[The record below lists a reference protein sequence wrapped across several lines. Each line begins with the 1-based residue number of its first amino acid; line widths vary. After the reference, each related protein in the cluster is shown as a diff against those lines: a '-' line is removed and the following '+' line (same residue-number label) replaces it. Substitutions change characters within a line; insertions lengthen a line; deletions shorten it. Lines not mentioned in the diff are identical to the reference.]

1 MRIKFKNL
9 LIIILFAILIFL
21 LINSKES
28 TYENLDELEINY
40 INVGQGNAVFVRNK
54 DKSLIIDGG
63 NRSSSSYYYN
73 FIKNKNLKKI
83 DYMIASHY
91 DEDHISGLISI
102 LKNFEVTNVLAP
114 AYKRETKIYNSFK
127 RSLSNSNAKVINP
140 KQGDKFYLGDAK
152 VEIFWPKAYKNG
164 VDNDNSI
171 VVKIS
176 YGNMSFMFP
185 ADASKNVE
193 DQLIYSGYN
202 LKSDVLML
210 GHHGS
215 KYSSSKEFLEEVNPK
230 LAIISVGKNNRYKHP
245 STEVLKLLNK
255 ENIKIL
261 RTDLDGN
268 ITIKCDGNKIKINTK
283 KSKSRKSY
291 RFSKLAFYFYITPA
305 IIFAKLSESPLPVT
319 IT

>member
-1 MRIKFKNL
+1 MKIKFKNL
-9 LIIILFAILIFL
+9 LIIILSVVLIFL
-21 LINSKES
+21 LINTKEN
-28 TYENLDELEINY
+28 TYENLVELEINY
-40 INVGQGNAVFVRNK
+40 IDVGQGNAVLVKNK
-54 DKSLIIDGG
+54 DKSLLIDGG
-63 NRSSSSYYYN
+63 NRSNSSYYYN
-73 FIKNKNLKKI
+73 YIKNKNIKKI

-91 DEDHISGLISI
+91 DEDHIAGLISI
-102 LKNFEVTNVLAP
+102 LENYEVLNVLAP
-114 AYKRETKIYNSFK
+114 AYKKDTKIYKSFK
-127 RSLSNSNAKVINP
+127 KSLSNSNAKLINP

-152 VEIFWPKAYKNG
+152 VEIFWPKVYRNRI
-164 VDNDNSI
+164 DNDNSI

-176 YGNMSFMFP
+176 YGNMSFLFP

-215 KYSSSKEFLEEVNPK
+215 KYSSSKEFVKEVNPK

-245 STEVLKLLNK
+245 SNEVLNLLNK

-268 ITIKCDGNKIKINTK
+268 ITIKCDGKKIKINTK

-291 RFSKLAFYFYITPA
+291 
-305 IIFAKLSESPLPVT
+305 
-319 IT
+319 